1 MIWAGK
7 ITKGR
12 KSHLKVRSIYF
23 LARIS
28 LILNIYLINIYLVSI
43 YSSIVFGIE
52 NMIMSKADMVFPNTV
67 LRQVYCGRVER
78 GPKYKSDSLENISYQ
93 NTT

>member
-1 MIWAGK
+1 M
-7 ITKGR
+7 
-12 KSHLKVRSIYF
+12 
-23 LARIS
+23 
-28 LILNIYLINIYLVSI
+28 SI